1 MSKSSKTSKTSLLIR
16 RFHPLAVAIGLLGAC
31 STAPRQP
38 PETSAA
44 VAPASKPADKAA
56 RPMFQATDLGLLE
69 FDDRDRWQRV
79 EEILDDLN
87 ISDGSIVADIAAGGG
102 WFSDRLARR
111 VGPAGTVY
119 AEEIQ
124 PAMIE
129 AMKRRIQVEN
139 ITNIT
144 PVLGTPV
151 DPHLPAGRLDAILI
165 VNAFRDIDAPV
176 PLLQNLLRALNRRG
190 HIGVIDFT
198 PGGGGPGPAAEE
210 RVAPEAIIA
219 AAEAA
224 HLHLQAKYPLPPFEY
239 LLVFGK

>member
-1 MSKSSKTSKTSLLIR
+1 MMITRFIPSS
-16 RFHPLAVAIGLLGAC
+16 FAPLAVLIGVFAAC
-31 STAPRQP
+31 SVAPPQP
-38 PETSAA
+38 PA
-44 VAPASKPADKAA
+44 VAATKPATQNADKGA

-79 EEILDDLN
+79 EEILDNLN
-87 ISDGSIVADIAAGGG
+87 ISDGSVVADIAAGGG

-111 VGPAGTVY
+111 VGPAGIVY

-139 ITNIT
+139 ITNIQ

-151 DPHLPAGRLDAILI
+151 DPHLPAGTVDAVLI
-165 VNAFRDIDAPV
+165 VNAFRDIESPV
-176 PLLQNLLRALNRRG
+176 PLLEHLRGALDRRG
-190 HIGVIDFT
+190 LIGVIDFT

-224 HLHLQAKYPLPPFEY
+224 HLRLQARYPVPPFEF
-239 LLVFGK
+239 LLVFGQ

>member
-1 MSKSSKTSKTSLLIR
+1 
-16 RFHPLAVAIGLLGAC
+16 
-31 STAPRQP
+31 
-38 PETSAA
+38 
-44 VAPASKPADKAA
+44 
-56 RPMFQATDLGLLE
+56 MFQATDLGLLE

-102 WFSDRLARR
+102 WFADRVARR
-111 VGPAGTVY
+111 VGPAGVVY

-139 ITNIT
+139 ITNIQ
-144 PVLGTPV
+144 PVPGTPV
-151 DPHLPAGRLDAILI
+151 DPHLPAGAVDAVLI
-165 VNAFRDIDAPV
+165 VNAFRDIDMPV
-176 PLLQNLLRALNRRG
+176 PLLENLRRALNRRG
-190 HIGVIDFT
+190 HIGVVDFT
-198 PGGGGPGPAAEE
+198 PGGGGPGPAAGE
-210 RVAPEAIIA
+210 RVAPETIIA

-224 HLHLQAKYPLPPFEY
+224 NLHLQARYPVPPFEF

>member
-1 MSKSSKTSKTSLLIR
+1 MIK
-16 RFHPLAVAIGLLGAC
+16 RFGFLSVAACVVGAC
-31 STAPRQP
+31 SAAPPPQP
-38 PETSAA
+38 PAMISSTQS
-44 VAPASKPADKAA
+44 ADKGA

-79 EEILDDLN
+79 EEIFDDLN
-87 ISDGSIVADIAAGGG
+87 ISDGSVVADIAAGGG

-111 VGPAGTVY
+111 VGPAGIVY

-124 PAMIE
+124 PTMIE

-139 ITNIT
+139 ITNIQ

-151 DPHLPAGRLDAILI
+151 DPHLPAGTIDAVLI

-176 PLLQNLLRALNRRG
+176 PLLEHLRIALDRRG
-190 HIGVIDFT
+190 LIGVVDFT
-198 PGGGGPGPAAEE
+198 PGGGGPGPASGE

-224 HLHLQAKYPLPPFEY
+224 HLRLQARYPVPPFEF